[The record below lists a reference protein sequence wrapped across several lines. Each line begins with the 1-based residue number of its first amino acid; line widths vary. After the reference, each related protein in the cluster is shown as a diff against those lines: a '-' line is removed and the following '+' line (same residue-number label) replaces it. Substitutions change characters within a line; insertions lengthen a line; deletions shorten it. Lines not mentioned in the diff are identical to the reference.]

1 MELLH
6 KELTDKILKAFYE
19 VYNQLN
25 YGFREKIYQKSLA
38 YELRQLGLVAEEEKP
53 ISVYYKGLLMG
64 EYRAD
69 FVVEGKIILEL
80 KAQSTIKDPHEA
92 QLLHYLRAMPI
103 EVGLVLNFGIKPEFV
118 RKVYDNSRKKFNL
131 PKSELSA

>member
-1 MELLH
+1 M
-6 KELTDKILKAFYE
+6 
-19 VYNQLN
+19 
-25 YGFREKIYQKSLA
+25 A
-38 YELRQLGLVAEEEKP
+38 YELWQSGLEVEEERP
-53 ISVYYKGLLMG
+53 ISVFYKGLLMG

-69 FVVEGKIILEL
+69 LVVESKIVLEF

-118 RKVYDNSRKKFNL
+118 RKVYANSRKQL
-131 PKSELSA
+131 PNN

>member
-19 VYNQLN
+19 VYNQLQ

-38 YELRQLGLVAEEEKP
+38 YELRKLGLEVEEEKP

-64 EYRAD
+64 EYRSD
-69 FVVEGKIILEL
+69 IVVDGKIILEL
-80 KAQSTIKDPHEA
+80 KAQSTIKDSHEA

-103 EVGLVLNFGIKPEFV
+103 EVGLVLNFGLKPEFV
-118 RKVYDNSRKKFNL
+118 RKVFNNNRKQI
-131 PKSELSA
+131 PKTEP